1 MRLTIESDQSD
12 LDVLSVPVDLWL

>member
-1 MRLTIESDQSD
+1 MRLTIKSDQSD